1 MEGEKLTASLLR
13 LRHLGG
19 SSGGDWGCW
28 LHFWLFW
35 LILGFGLD
43 VRCGGEV

>member
-1 MEGEKLTASLLR
+1 MFRGRDGGMKGEKLTASLLR

-28 LHFWLFW
+28 LHF
-35 LILGFGLD
+35 
-43 VRCGGEV
+43 